1 MAKKTTKT
9 AKAAKTPKVKPYSPH
24 DSLIIQIGVIV
35 IIVSGIALFA
45 YAYAQYA
52 VK

>member
-1 MAKKTTKT
+1 MAKKTKKRAAST
-9 AKAAKTPKVKPYSPH
+9 AAYNPH
-24 DSLIIQIGVIV
+24 ESIIIQIGVVAIV
-35 IIVSGIALFA
+35 VAGIALFA

>member
-1 MAKKTTKT
+1 MAKKTAKATKT
-9 AKAAKTPKVKPYSPH
+9 SKTKAYSPH
-24 DSLIIQIGVIV
+24 DSLIIQLGVIM
-35 IIVSGIALFA
+35 IIVAGIALFA

>member
-1 MAKKTTKT
+1 MAKKTMK
-9 AKAAKTPKVKPYSPH
+9 KKSSSQAAYDPH
-24 DSLIIQIGVIV
+24 ESLIIQIGVV
-35 IIVSGIALFA
+35 AIIVSGIALFA